1 MPGSTVPWS
10 DHSRRRAGL
19 VAVAAAAVLAGSA
32 VRADGTRPPVDT
44 LFERGERFDFAA
56 PEPGTYEL
64 PVLRPAADGE
74 VLDIEGR
81 PRRLSA
87 FMQGRITLLSL
98 IYTGCRTECPEAT
111 AILYDLFYASER
123 DRELAE
129 EVALVSLSF
138 DPERDTPEA
147 MAAYGYA
154 ARADPGG
161 KSPWHFLTTAS
172 RRDLAPILAGYGQVI
187 DVRPPGGHPDEATI
201 NHLLRVFLI
210 DRRGRVRNIYGLGF
224 LDPRLVVADIRTLL
238 IEEQREGF

>member
-1 MPGSTVPWS
+1 MM
-10 DHSRRRAGL
+10 L
-19 VAVAAAAVLAGSA
+19 AAAFAATAAQAHDSRQSIGS
-32 VRADGTRPPVDT
+32 
-44 LFERGERFDFAA
+44 LFERTETFDFEP

-64 PVLRPAADGE
+64 PVLRQAADGE
-74 VLDIEGR
+74 VLDSDGR
-81 PRRLSA
+81 PRRLKA
-87 FMQGRITLLSL
+87 LMQGKITLLSL
-98 IYTGCRTECPEAT
+98 IYTGCQTECPEAT
-111 AILYDLFYASER
+111 AILYDLFYASGR

-129 EVALVSLSF
+129 EMTLISLSF

-161 KSPWHFLTTAS
+161 KSPWHFLTTSS
-172 RRDLAPILAGYGQVI
+172 RRALEPILAGYGQVV

-224 LDPRLVVADIRTLL
+224 LDPRLVIADIRTLL
-238 IEEQREGF
+238 IEEEREGS